1 MNALDRL
8 VDAGVVE
15 AGVGVGRHT
24 TYKLGGPARYFAEVA
39 DRSAL
44 DRVAAAWRETNLPVL
59 VLGWGSNLV
68 VADAGFGG
76 LVIRPTGSFG
86 VIHQHEDHIEAG
98 CAVRLPILARAA
110 VERGRLGL
118 EFFVGIPGTVGGAVR
133 QNAGCHGSETAGRL
147 LWADVLDMKDGRVSR
162 RTAADLDLGYRR
174 SNIAATD
181 VVLAAA
187 FSFQPGPPEDGER
200 LMREITRWRKEHQP
214 GGTLNAGS
222 VFKNPPGDAAGRIID
237 AAGLKGFRVGA
248 VSVSLRHAN
257 FFVAED
263 GATAS
268 DLYRLIQEVRQRVL
282 ALTGIA
288 LEPEICLVGDFEA

>member
-1 MNALDRL
+1 MNALDLL
-8 VDAGVVE
+8 VGAGVVE
-15 AGVGVGRHT
+15 ADVGVGRHT

-39 DRSAL
+39 DRGAL
-44 DRVAAAWRETNLPVL
+44 EMVSTAWRETGLPVL

-76 LVIRPTGSFG
+76 LVIRPTGSFA
-86 VIHQHEDHIEAG
+86 VIDQHEAHIEAG
-98 CAVRLPILARAA
+98 CAVRLPVLARAA

-133 QNAGCHGSETAGRL
+133 QNAGCHGSETVDRL
-147 LWADVLDMKDGRVSR
+147 LWADVFDMKQGRVSR
-162 RTAADLDLGYRR
+162 RTSDELDLGYRH

-187 FSFQPGPPEDGER
+187 FSFRPGPPEEGER
-200 LMREITRWRKEHQP
+200 LMREITRWRREHQP

-237 AAGLKGFRVGA
+237 EAGLKGFRVGA